1 MNLTTEPDELTKNID
16 DIMKTPFKERIKTD
30 VYINIYQ
37 TAKSELVRIG
47 SLINIEEDYI
57 EQKCDEFLFEDL
69 YN

>member
-1 MNLTTEPDELTKNID
+1 MTLTTKQEELTKNID
-16 DIMKTPFKERIKTD
+16 DIMKPPYKERIKTD
-30 VYINIYQ
+30 VYINNNQ
-37 TAKSELVRIG
+37 TTKSELVRIG